1 MTGEELAASAAGRTR
16 PGLWALFGIWLILGT
31 QSFGGGSSTLL
42 FIHRACMKYRWID
55 ESEFVRDWA
64 LVQVAPG
71 INLVKF
77 TALLGYRLRG
87 WAGLAVAI
95 AGLLLPSATV
105 TVLMTAGYD
114 AVRSQPMVQAA
125 LKGIL
130 PATIGLSLA
139 MAWQMAEP
147 MLARSW
153 HEGRARLSA
162 HVLVLLASAA
172 GLILGASPVIVLL
185 LSGACLVLLL
195 AAIPCGA
202 ET

>member
-1 MTGEELAASAAGRTR
+1 MAERPR
-16 PGLWALFGIWLILGT
+16 PGLWSLFGIWLVLGI

-42 FIHRACMKYRWID
+42 FIHRACVKYHWLD
-55 ESEFVRDWA
+55 ESDFVRDWA

-87 WAGLAVAI
+87 WAGLATAM
-95 AGLLLPSATV
+95 AGLLLPSAAV
-105 TVLMTAGYD
+105 TALMTAGYD
-114 AVRSQPMVQAA
+114 AVHSLPLVQAA

-147 MLARSW
+147 LLSRTW
-153 HEGRARLSA
+153 REGRTRLSA
-162 HVLVLLASAA
+162 HVLVLASSAV
-172 GLILGASPVIVLL
+172 GLILGGSPVLILL

-195 AAIPCGA
+195 AVMPVKEQALR
-202 ET
+202 TS